1 MKRQVYTL
9 LIAGTLAMMA
19 TGCYKQLLPDEK
31 EHFSNNANF
40 DGDTYQANFGRTNVF
55 YGKFNA
61 DNSTQPL
68 TFEMKNIARPDG
80 MPAPELLEEVNTWQW
95 KEYYSGTEKSVAEIE
110 AKRIQVKRPILD
122 MRSTSGDLVF
132 WSTDT
137 SKIKQGIY
145 TFDILVK
152 NKGGQKTFQKR
163 KLDLRRPRPYEPYE
177 FDDITGLQKKESNSN
192 NLIYNHPTVIG
203 VQDMQNNEIKSEQ
216 VNVYFVKTGTTKNT
230 LTFKFYDQD
239 SLPIKMSKFNVTKWD
254 SLRYYSNTAGLNVN
268 FGFNRKFSSDSATV
282 TWDVTSPYPV
292 LADVGINEKA
302 SIMFTYER
310 VSYGIRRQAGIGYG
324 FAVFEP
330 GSWDVIFKFKV
341 NPKFTND

>member
-9 LIAGTLAMMA
+9 FIATALVTMA

-68 TFEMKNIARPDG
+68 TFEMQNIARPDG
-80 MPAPELLEEVNTWQW
+80 TPATELLEEVNTWQW
-95 KEYYSGTEKSVAEIE
+95 KEYYSGTEKTVAEIE
-110 AKRIQVKRPILD
+110 AKRFQVKRPVLD

-132 WSTDT
+132 WATDS

-177 FDDITGLQKKESNSN
+177 FDDITGLQKKESNG
-192 NLIYNHPTVIG
+192 NLVYNHPTLIG
-203 VQDMQNNEIKSEQ
+203 VQDMQNNTINNDQ
-216 VNVYFVKTGTTKNT
+216 VNVYFVKTGTAKNT
-230 LTFKFYDQD
+230 LTFKFFDKD
-239 SLPIKMSKFNVTKWD
+239 SLPIKMSNFNVTKWD
-254 SLRYYSNTAGLNVN
+254 SLRYYSNTIGTNVY
-268 FGFNRKFSSDSATV
+268 FGFNRKFSQDSVTV

-302 SIMFTYER
+302 SIFFSYER
-310 VSYGIRRQAGIGYG
+310 VSYGTRQQGGIGYG

-330 GSWDVIFKFKV
+330 GSWDVVFKFKV